1 MHSFIAYMGIFR
13 EIMGLLAT
21 LVADKYAG
29 RLSVVMSI
37 VVTELRNL
45 VSQPPERNEETVDM
59 QRLFW

>member
-1 MHSFIAYMGIFR
+1 MGIFQ

-29 RLSVVMSI
+29 RLSVVTSI

-45 VSQPPERNEETVDM
+45 VSQPPERNGDSRHAAVVLVIT
-59 QRLFW
+59 RT